1 MYRAESEK
9 RRRGTVHSIACMTT
23 ISLSF
28 CPITVDDVDEAIA
41 FYRDALGLT
50 VANDVASDG
59 HRWVTLGSSDPNA
72 PALVLSDPAAGRS
85 PDDGEA
91 LHRLVAKG
99 AGPGPYVFF
108 ADDLDAVFERAQAA
122 GDEILQEPIDQ
133 PWGTRDFALR
143 DPAGNLVRINQ
154 ARK

>member
-1 MYRAESEK
+1 MWLQ
-9 RRRGTVHSIACMTT
+9 TVTAGSPSGPQIQTHPHSC
-23 ISLSF
+23 SL
-28 CPITVDDVDEAIA
+28 IRQT
-41 FYRDALGLT
+41 
-50 VANDVASDG
+50 
-59 HRWVTLGSSDPNA
+59 
-72 PALVLSDPAAGRS
+72 GRS

-122 GDEILQEPIDQ
+122 GAEILQEPIDQ